1 MVYASSITDRLN
13 DLLANIVGV
22 AVKVIIFLA
31 IMALGWIVGHWIYKW
46 LGALLRRVGF
56 DRGVERGGLNRILGD
71 TTASDLMARLVE
83 LAFLL
88 FVLQLALGV
97 FGPNPVSDLIR
108 GIVNWL
114 PKLFVAVVII
124 VVAAA
129 LAGWVKEII
138 KSALGGLSYAGT
150 VGTTAQ
156 VLILGLGLIA
166 ALNQVGVAGSVTLP
180 VLIAFL
186 ATVAGIAIVGVG
198 GGLVRPMQHRWERI
212 LNRAETETTLA
223 AEKMR
228 NHRSTL
234 AERTRNER
242 GRFDQPAYGGSMP
255 SDTKPPGDTS
265 GLTEEERDQRR
276 TE

>member
-1 MVYASSITDRLN
+1 
-13 DLLANIVGV
+13 
-22 AVKVIIFLA
+22 
-31 IMALGWIVGHWIYKW
+31 
-46 LGALLRRVGF
+46 
-56 DRGVERGGLNRILGD
+56 
-71 TTASDLMARLVE
+71 
-83 LAFLL
+83 
-88 FVLQLALGV
+88 
-97 FGPNPVSDLIR
+97 
-108 GIVNWL
+108 
-114 PKLFVAVVII
+114 
-124 VVAAA
+124 
-129 LAGWVKEII
+129 
-138 KSALGGLSYAGT
+138 
-150 VGTTAQ
+150 